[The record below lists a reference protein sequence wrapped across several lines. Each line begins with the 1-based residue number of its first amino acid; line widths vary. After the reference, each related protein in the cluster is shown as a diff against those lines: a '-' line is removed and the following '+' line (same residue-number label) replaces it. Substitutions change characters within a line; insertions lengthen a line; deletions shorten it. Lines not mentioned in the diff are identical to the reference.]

1 MYRYERSDLLLLILA
16 WNMVFQIIT
25 DHSVQ
30 IHDFLGFI
38 ILGYIINTGILKARV
53 SINTLKGI
61 ILGLQQATGV
71 HLAQSFSCLD

>member
-53 SINTLKGI
+53 SIKVEQEVSSQTISLFGKS
-61 ILGLQQATGV
+61 LR
-71 HLAQSFSCLD
+71 S